1 MFRKILFAVVSSL
14 IALSLSAFPV
24 FARTSVV
31 RVAAGVEG
39 IDSGVVVAAGETVS
53 LSAKGMAIT
62 GPLNLYPGAKSGAGG
77 QETLCGAGPGY
88 VEGEVCALFGA
99 PFGALFGKI
108 GAGGSWF
115 LIGDSGSFVAGSS
128 GTLYLAVNDFV
139 GTYGD
144 NLGGFTVL
152 FKGL

>member
-1 MFRKILFAVVSSL
+1 MFRKILFAVISSL
-14 IALSLSAFPV
+14 VVLSLSVFPV
-24 FARTSVV
+24 FASTSVV
-31 RVAAGVEG
+31 RVAAGVEAV
-39 IDSGVVVAAGETVS
+39 DSGVVVAAGEIVS

-62 GPLNLYPGAKSGAGG
+62 GPLSVYPGAKSGAGG
-77 QETLCGAGPGY
+77 QETLCGVGPGY
-88 VEGEVCALFGA
+88 VEGEVCALYNA
-99 PFGALFGKI
+99 PFGALIGKI

-128 GTLYLAVNDFV
+128 GQLYLAVNDFV
-139 GTYGD
+139 GEYGD

>member
-14 IALSLSAFPV
+14 VALSLSAFPV
-24 FARTSVV
+24 FASTSVV

-39 IDSGVVVAAGETVS
+39 VDSGLVVDDDETVS

-62 GPLNLYPGAKSGAGG
+62 GPLYFFPGAKSGAGG
-77 QETLCGAGPGY
+77 QETLCGVGAGD
-88 VEGEVCALFGA
+88 VSGEVCALFGA
-99 PFGALFGKI
+99 PFGALIGKI
-108 GAGGSWF
+108 GVEGSWF
-115 LIGDSGSFVAGSS
+115 LIGNSGSFVAESS

-139 GTYGD
+139 GEYGD
-144 NLGGFTVL
+144 NLGGFTIL

>member
-1 MFRKILFAVVSSL
+1 MFRKIFFAVISSL
-14 IALSLSAFPV
+14 VVLSLSAFPV
-24 FARTSVV
+24 YARTNVV
-31 RVAAGVEG
+31 RVMAGVEG
-39 IDSGVVVAAGETVS
+39 VDSGVVVTAGETVS
-53 LSAKGMAIT
+53 LSVKGMAIT
-62 GPLNLYPGAKSGAGG
+62 GPLSVYPGAKSGAGG
-77 QETLCGAGPGY
+77 QETRCGIGAGY
-88 VEGEVCALFGA
+88 VDGEVCAVYSA
-99 PFGALFGKI
+99 PFGALIGKI

-139 GTYGD
+139 GEYGD